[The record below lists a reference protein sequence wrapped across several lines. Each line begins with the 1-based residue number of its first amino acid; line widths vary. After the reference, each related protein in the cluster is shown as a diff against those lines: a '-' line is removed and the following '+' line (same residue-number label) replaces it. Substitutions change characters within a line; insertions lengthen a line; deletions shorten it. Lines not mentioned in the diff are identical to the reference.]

1 MNYERIYN
9 QLIEKARSEN
19 RKKLKSG
26 IYYEAHHIIPKCMGG
41 PDDLTNLVLLT
52 AKEHYMAHR
61 LLCNIYPEH
70 TGIYYAMICMI
81 GGWYSKN
88 VRYSPTSKI
97 YERLRS
103 SSMCGT
109 RPKEIGIKISKAL
122 KGRVLSEETK
132 KRMSESAKKKP
143 LVSEETKKKMS
154 LAKKGKSLPPISD
167 ETRSR
172 LSYAS
177 KNRIRK
183 PFSEES
189 KKKMSA
195 SAKKKP
201 PVSIETR
208 RKLSESGKN
217 MSEETKKKISLAKK
231 GIPRSE
237 ETRRKITE
245 SWKNR
250 KNINIK

>member
-19 RKKLKSG
+19 RKKLKGG

-132 KRMSESAKKKP
+132 KKMSLAQIGK
-143 LVSEETKKKMS
+143 VRSEETKKKIS
-154 LAKKGKSLPPISD
+154 VAKKGKALPPISD
-167 ETRSR
+167 ETRKR

-177 KNRIRK
+177 KNRIRT
-183 PFSEES
+183 PFSEET
-189 KKKMSA
+189 KKKMSE

-208 RKLSESGKN
+208 RKLSESKKN
-217 MSEETKKKISLAKK
+217 MSDETKKKISVAKK

-245 SWKNR
+245 SWENR
-250 KNINIK
+250 KKYKTK